1 MRSKKFT
8 ILAGAIMVFIFVQSA
23 LPADLSSEES
33 GVIVDWIMRAME
45 DILPFGRET
54 VVFAVRKGA
63 HFTEYLILGAV
74 LVPAVKE
81 WRAASR
87 LSESNSST
95 SSELPDAGARMPEAA
110 FGLFPTG
117 GAPETAFGLL
127 TISRAPVAWLIG
139 TAYAMTDEFHQAFVP
154 GRSCEFRD
162 MVIDSCGVLTG
173 VLAANLAGR
182 IKVRL
187 KKRR

>member
-1 MRSKKFT
+1 M
-8 ILAGAIMVFIFVQSA
+8 AFIFVQSA

-33 GVIVDWIMRAME
+33 SVIVDWIMRVME

-54 VVFAVRKGA
+54 VVFVVRKGA

-87 LSESNSST
+87 LPLSGSNSST
-95 SSELPDAGARMPEAA
+95 SSELPDAGARMPE
-110 FGLFPTG
+110 
-117 GAPETAFGLL
+117 TAFGLL
-127 TISRAPVAWLIG
+127 TTSGAPVSWLIG

>member
-1 MRSKKFT
+1 
-8 ILAGAIMVFIFVQSA
+8 MVFIFVQSA

-74 LVPAVKE
+74 LVAAVKE

-117 GAPETAFGLL
+117 G
-127 TISRAPVAWLIG
+127 APVAWLIG

>member
-1 MRSKKFT
+1 
-8 ILAGAIMVFIFVQSA
+8 MVFIFVQSA

-33 GVIVDWIMRAME
+33 GVIVDWIMRVME

-87 LSESNSST
+87 LPLSGSSAT
-95 SSELPDAGARMPEAA
+95 SSELPDAGAGAPEAA

-127 TISRAPVAWLIG
+127 TTSGAPVSWLIG

>member
-1 MRSKKFT
+1 
-8 ILAGAIMVFIFVQSA
+8 MVFIFVQSA

-33 GVIVDWIMRAME
+33 GLIVDWIMRVME

-74 LVPAVKE
+74 LVAAVKE
-81 WRAASR
+81 WR
-87 LSESNSST
+87 
-95 SSELPDAGARMPEAA
+95 AA

-127 TISRAPVAWLIG
+127 TTSGAPVAWLIG

>member
-1 MRSKKFT
+1 M
-8 ILAGAIMVFIFVQSA
+8 AFIFVQSA

-33 GVIVDWIMRAME
+33 GVIVDWIMRVME

-54 VVFAVRKGA
+54 VVFVVRKGA

-87 LSESNSST
+87 LPLSGSSAT
-95 SSELPDAGARMPEAA
+95 SSELPDAGAGAPEAA
-110 FGLFPTG
+110 FGLFPTS
-117 GAPETAFGLL
+117 GAPV
-127 TISRAPVAWLIG
+127 SWLIG

>member
-1 MRSKKFT
+1 
-8 ILAGAIMVFIFVQSA
+8 MVFIFVQSA

-33 GVIVDWIMRAME
+33 GLIVDWIMRVME

-74 LVPAVKE
+74 LVAAVKE

-87 LSESNSST
+87 LPLSGSSAT
-95 SSELPDAGARMPEAA
+95 SSELPDAGAGAPEAA

-117 GAPETAFGLL
+117 GAPETVLGC
-127 TISRAPVAWLIG
+127 SRPV
-139 TAYAMTDEFHQAFVP
+139 VR
-154 GRSCEFRD
+154 RSR
-162 MVIDSCGVLTG
+162 G
-173 VLAANLAGR
+173 
-182 IKVRL
+182 
-187 KKRR
+187 

>member
-1 MRSKKFT
+1 M
-8 ILAGAIMVFIFVQSA
+8 QSA
-23 LPADLSSEES
+23 LPADLSSGES
-33 GVIVDWIMRAME
+33 GLIVDWIMKVME

-63 HFTEYLILGAV
+63 HFTEYLIFGAV
-74 LVPAVKE
+74 LVPAVRE
-81 WRAASR
+81 WRAA
-87 LSESNSST
+87 
-95 SSELPDAGARMPEAA
+95 P
-110 FGLFPTG
+110 
-117 GAPETAFGLL
+117 GLL
-127 TISRAPVAWLIG
+127 RTGSVPAAWLVG